1 MKMKK
6 PGASRIDITVV
17 CLNGR
22 RFQRHLRTQP
32 NVFMSPQQV
41 DQALLQEASRV
52 DEHFP
57 GRQFRLVPLTG
68 GRFNFVEMKSDLT
81 AKTEIHG
88 ELQC

>member
-6 PGASRIDITVV
+6 PGTSRIDITVV

-32 NVFMSPQQV
+32 NSFLSPELV
-41 DQALLQEASRV
+41 NEALLQEATRV
-52 DEHFP
+52 EEHFP
-57 GRQFRLVPLTG
+57 GREFRLVPLVG

-81 AKTEIHG
+81 VKTERHG